1 VSRRVDDLL
10 AGARARIGRVQ
21 PGDLAAVVETGGL
34 VVDIRPE
41 VQRRSEGAL
50 PGAVVL
56 ERNVLE
62 WRLDPQGDHRIPD
75 VRDHDQQVVV
85 VCSAG
90 YASSL
95 AAAVLVD
102 LGFSRA
108 GDLDGG
114 YLAWRAWSRTH
125 AVAAGV
131 GR

>member
-21 PGDLAAVVETGGL
+21 PGDLAAVVEAGGL

-41 VQRRSEGAL
+41 AQRRDEGAL
-50 PGAVVL
+50 PGAVVV

-62 WRLDPQGDHRIPD
+62 WRLDPQGDHRLAGVSD
-75 VRDHDQQVVV
+75 LDQQVVV

-102 LGFSRA
+102 LGYSRA
-108 GDLDGG
+108 ADLDGG
-114 YLAWRAWSRTH
+114 YQAWRTWSRTH
-125 AVAAGV
+125 PVATGA
-131 GR
+131 RR